1 MKGKREIIKEL
12 RKKLREYFPQM
23 QVFIDDNTITKDDWV
38 FFGRIIYR
46 LMDCFI
52 TTPEKAI
59 RRSRAQV
66 NKILNFY
73 KKEVRVRK
81 LALKSEVFLKENNI
95 DGEGLQDHLV
105 FYQDHLDY
113 WSMRHASTELCF
125 DYEIHLYLFYKWMDN
140 YEFDDFYQRELV
152 LSLMELCSYY
162 GSRYFDTERLQT
174 EKNVLMSEMK
184 VGSEL
189 LRVLDYAI
197 EKWSDDEEIPGS
209 EIETLV
215 DEADAHLN

>member
-1 MKGKREIIKEL
+1 
-12 RKKLREYFPQM
+12 
-23 QVFIDDNTITKDDWV
+23 
-38 FFGRIIYR
+38 
-46 LMDCFI
+46 
-52 TTPEKAI
+52 
-59 RRSRAQV
+59 
-66 NKILNFY
+66 
-73 KKEVRVRK
+73 
-81 LALKSEVFLKENNI
+81 
-95 DGEGLQDHLV
+95 
-105 FYQDHLDY
+105 
-113 WSMRHASTELCF
+113 MRHASTELCF

-215 DEADAHLN
+215 NEADAHLN